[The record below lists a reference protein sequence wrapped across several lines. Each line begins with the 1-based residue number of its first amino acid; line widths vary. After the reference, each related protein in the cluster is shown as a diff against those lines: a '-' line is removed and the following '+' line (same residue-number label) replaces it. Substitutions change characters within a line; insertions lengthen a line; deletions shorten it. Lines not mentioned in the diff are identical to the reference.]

1 MEIEQRLSNLGLQLP
16 SRAQLVASHSA
27 VGAHVGLSC
36 KLSGNQLYCTEV
48 PQVDGRPAYIGRLG
62 ADLSVQQGYEAA
74 RVSAVNALAS
84 MKEVIGDLDR
94 IRQIP
99 LMLAWVVC
107 TPEFTDVPSVS
118 NGATDLLVEL
128 YGERGE
134 HARATFGI
142 QSLASGYCF
151 ELYLIA
157 EVEADG
163 RDKT

>member
-94 IRQIP
+94 IRQIRSCWP
-99 LMLAWVVC
+99 GLCVLQSSQMCHLSAMGQPIC
-107 TPEFTDVPSVS
+107 SLNSMESAENTR
-118 NGATDLLVEL
+118 
-128 YGERGE
+128 ERP
-134 HARATFGI
+134 
-142 QSLASGYCF
+142 LASRAWRVVTALSC
-151 ELYLIA
+151 I
-157 EVEADG
+157 
-163 RDKT
+163 